1 MTVEFDKTIR
11 RLGEGQIF
19 GADEAAEAMR
29 SIADGEVSTCD
40 IISFLQSYNQRLP
53 SIEEL
58 VAFLTVLRERA
69 LRVNAP
75 AANTICNCGTGG
87 DGRGTINVSTIA
99 AFVIAA
105 CGIPVAKH
113 GNRSVSS
120 QCGSTDC
127 LSRLGV
133 QASANATDAAELLAE
148 AGLCFMNAPDFHP
161 AMRHVAEARR
171 ELAKQG
177 HKTIFNL
184 LGPML
189 NPARVRR
196 QSMGVFAE
204 DLVELVAEV
213 LLRTGTERAY
223 VMHGDGY
230 DEITLTGPTRVAM
243 IANGAVSTD
252 TVTPEEFT
260 MTRCDPTALQGG
272 DPETNARIAEDILR
286 GTIGGSMADMVV
298 VNAAAGVSAG
308 SNEGLEIADA
318 IPMAREALVGGGA
331 YEKLETMRRK
341 APTHA

>member
-1 MTVEFDKTIR
+1 MTAEFDKTIR
-11 RLGEGQIF
+11 RLEKGEIL
-19 GADEAAEAMR
+19 GANEATEAMR
-29 SIADGEVSTCD
+29 CIADGEVSTCD
-40 IISFLQSYNQRLP
+40 IIPFLQSYNQRRP
-53 SIEEL
+53 SVEEL

-69 LRVNAP
+69 LPVHAP
-75 AANTICNCGTGG
+75 AANTMCNCGTGG

-105 CGIPVAKH
+105 SGIPVAKH

-120 QCGSTDC
+120 RCGSTDC

-133 QASANATDAAELLAE
+133 RASANATEAAELLAE
-148 AGLCFMNAPDFHP
+148 TGLCFMNAPDFHP

-189 NPARVRR
+189 NPAGVRR

-204 DLVELVAEV
+204 ELVELVAEV

-230 DEITLTGPTRVAM
+230 DEITLTGSTRVAM
-243 IANGAVSTD
+243 IADGAVSTE
-252 TVTPEEFT
+252 TVTPEGFN
-260 MTRCDPTALQGG
+260 MMRCDPASLQGG
-272 DPETNARIAEDILR
+272 DPDTNARIAEDILR
-286 GTIGGSMADMVV
+286 GTVGGSVADMVV
-298 VNAAAGVSAG
+298 VNAAAGISAG
-308 SNEGLEIADA
+308 SNEDLGIAEA
-318 IPMAREALVGGGA
+318 IPVAREALADGGA
-331 YEKLETMRRK
+331 YEKLQTMRVK

>member
-1 MTVEFDKTIR
+1 MTTAFDKTIR
-11 RLGEGQIF
+11 RLEEGAILD
-19 GADEAAEAMR
+19 ADEAREAMR
-29 SIADGEVSTCD
+29 GIADGEVPTCD
-40 IISFLQSYNQRLP
+40 IVSFLQSYNQRIP
-53 SIEEL
+53 SVEEL

-69 LRVNAP
+69 VRVRAP
-75 AANTICNCGTGG
+75 ASNTMCNCGTGG

-133 QASANATDAAELLAE
+133 RASANATEAAELLAE
-148 AGLCFMNAPDFHP
+148 TGLCFMNAPDFHP
-161 AMRHVAEARR
+161 AMRHVAEARQA
-171 ELAKQG
+171 LAKQG

-189 NPARVRR
+189 NPAAVRR

-230 DEITLTGPTRVAM
+230 DEITLTGSTRVPL
-243 IANGAVSTD
+243 S
-252 TVTPEEFT
+252 
-260 MTRCDPTALQGG
+260 PTAPFRSQ
-272 DPETNARIAEDILR
+272 RC
-286 GTIGGSMADMVV
+286 
-298 VNAAAGVSAG
+298 
-308 SNEGLEIADA
+308 
-318 IPMAREALVGGGA
+318 
-331 YEKLETMRRK
+331 RRRSSQ
-341 APTHA
+341 